1 MNDFVDP
8 EKNIY
13 DGENSQKRSERL
25 ARIREMRGILSE
37 YAKPELI
44 AQEEGAWERAAAE
57 KYRERCNA

>member
-13 DGENSQKRSERL
+13 DGENSQKRSEKL

-37 YAKPELI
+37 YAKLELI
-44 AQEEGAWERAAAE
+44 AQ
-57 KYRERCNA
+57 